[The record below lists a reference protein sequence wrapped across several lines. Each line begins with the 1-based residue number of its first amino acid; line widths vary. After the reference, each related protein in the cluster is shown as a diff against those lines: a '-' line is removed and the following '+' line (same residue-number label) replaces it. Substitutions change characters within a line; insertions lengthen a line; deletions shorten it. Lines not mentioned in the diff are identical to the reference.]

1 MNKFRIL
8 IWALALAVVAAA
20 VVGCK
25 KENEKQTE
33 APAAV
38 QQADEP
44 HDYTLAEM
52 IEAMTEEEGKAF
64 FENQPIKDYTAVC
77 EMMLNDCEF
86 AEKDSSSP
94 NYIFGWHWAT
104 PATDCISQYD
114 GLCFGIKKE
123 SNSSQSNARGY
134 FVDGKFVIIPTTEEN
149 GFTDDGYLAIGAAI
163 EIQNDSIVIQ
173 EGVYMAYYD
182 EDEGRYVAVA
192 VDYSTRK

>member
-1 MNKFRIL
+1 MG
-8 IWALALAVVAAA
+8 ALALAVVAAA

>member
-52 IEAMTEEEGKAF
+52 IEAISWEDGKAF
-64 FENQPIKDYTAVC
+64 FENQPVKDYTAVC

-94 NYIFGWHWAT
+94 NYVFGWHWAT

-149 GFTDDGYLAIGAAI
+149 GFTDDGCLAIGAAI

>member
-52 IEAMTEEEGKAF
+52 IEAISWEDGKAF
-64 FENQPIKDYTAVC
+64 FENQPVKDYTAVC

-94 NYIFGWHWAT
+94 NYVFGWHWAT

-163 EIQNDSIVIQ
+163 KSKTIPSSSKKAFIWPI
-173 EGVYMAYYD
+173 MMKTR
-182 EDEGRYVAVA
+182 EDM
-192 VDYSTRK
+192 SQ